1 MAPCSTVV
9 NCESSVCFISA
20 LAKFFL
26 NRLLHVLDNQFVAK
40 SAATMAQ
47 HTPSYVNVK
56 NPVNCPAKSTI
67 IRGALVVAAP
77 DAASLAAPASIPL
90 PDVVAILNASAARVR
105 PPAIAIDRPIVRC
118 PPTRESR
125 NESSDV
131 HRRGNESRNESS
143 DVHRAHELDPARTI
157 DAAFL
162 PRVPSRPSPPSR
174 AVAVPVAD
182 AHRHENNQSAINQSF
197 GTLLRRVARVC
208 DGRGLSYIHRLS
220 ESHV

>member
-56 NPVNCPAKSTI
+56 NPVNCPAKSTV

-77 DAASLAAPASIPL
+77 VAASLAAPASIPL

-105 PPAIAIDRPIVRC
+105 PPAIAIDRSFVRPMSTAVGIEDGIVRC
-118 PPTRESR
+118 PPPRESR
-125 NESSDV
+125 NESPTPP
-131 HRRGNESRNESS
+131 R
-143 DVHRAHELDPARTI
+143 ARTRSRSN
-157 DAAFL
+157 DRR
-162 PRVPSRPSPPSR
+162 RVPPSSPFATVS
-174 AVAVPVAD
+174 
-182 AHRHENNQSAINQSF
+182 
-197 GTLLRRVARVC
+197 TVARC
-208 DGRGLSYIHRLS
+208 RRPRRRRASAR
-220 ESHV
+220 E